1 MTFKEG
7 SLGAPIRHPV
17 DWENPNFTDEKL
29 LDDELRR
36 VFDICHGCRRCFN
49 LCESFPKLFDLIDES
64 KSGELDTVES
74 KDFKPV
80 VDACTLCDM
89 CFLTKCP
96 YVPPHEF
103 NLDFPHLMLRYRVL
117 ERKKKENSVIDE
129 QLTKTDRNGKFFSK
143 FSNLANWSTK
153 TSNKITRPIME
164 MLLRVDKEAELPKFY
179 KNTLMEVIK
188 KDKKSFTSSSKEKV
202 IIFPTCFVNYNNPDL
217 GVIAKKIFQK
227 LGIEHEFFYEVC
239 CGMPQLE
246 GGDIKSVSEKAKK
259 TSSDLKKYIDDGYKV
274 ISIVPSCSLMI
285 KYEWPL
291 LVPDSEE
298 IKHLSKNTYDI
309 CEYLV
314 KFIQENSLSDLIKPI
329 DNQESVTLH
338 ISCHSRAQN
347 IGQKATELLRMIP
360 NLKLDVIERCSG
372 HGGSW
377 GVKKNNFEMALKV
390 GKPVSRKAIQ
400 SKNKYIV
407 SECPLAGTHIKQG
420 MDKIEKNDTKALS
433 HPLEIFIKSIN

>member
-1 MTFKEG
+1 MTVKEG

-64 KSGELDTVES
+64 KSGELDTVKS

-117 ERKKKENSVIDE
+117 ERKKNENSIIDD

-188 KDKKSFTSSSKEKV
+188 KDKNSFTSSSKEKV

-298 IKHLSKNTYDI
+298 INHLSKNTYDI

-329 DNQESVTLH
+329 DNHESVTLH